1 MDLSLLN
8 YFLVLSRHKNFS
20 AAADELYLSQSSL
33 SKRIKSLETKMDTDL
48 FVRHPRSIEL
58 TEAGKTIL
66 PYAGRISDEYDMMK
80 RALSKYSDGRR
91 MLRIAAIS
99 FLSYYGMM
107 NYISQ
112 FVKDKP
118 DINLNI
124 REINS
129 RLGMELLDT
138 DRVDACM
145 MFSKLVSAD
154 RYNKYPL
161 VEDEMMAVMNEEH
174 RLAGERKITLEQLG
188 DQELVLIS
196 ERDEPFFKDF
206 IIEELLRH
214 SIQPKIRAYGVWITA
229 IQTIVKQSNSVSILP
244 RMFADRMRGSGVI
257 YKEIVGLPRFH
268 FSLVTKNDYSKE
280 VLFDFVRYVK
290 AHMPEI

>member
-1 MDLSLLN
+1 
-8 YFLVLSRHKNFS
+8 
-20 AAADELYLSQSSL
+20 
-33 SKRIKSLETKMDTDL
+33 MDTEL

-58 TEAGKTIL
+58 TEAGRTIL

-174 RLAGERKITLEQLG
+174 SLAGERKITLEQLG

-206 IIEELLRH
+206 VIEELLSH

-244 RMFADRMRGSGVI
+244 QMVADRMRGSGVI
-257 YKEIVGLPRFH
+257 YKEIVGFPRFH